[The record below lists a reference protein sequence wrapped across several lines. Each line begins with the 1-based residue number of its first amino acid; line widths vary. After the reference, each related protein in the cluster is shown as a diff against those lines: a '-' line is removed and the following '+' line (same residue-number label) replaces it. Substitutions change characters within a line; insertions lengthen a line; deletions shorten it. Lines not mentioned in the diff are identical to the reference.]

1 MLLCIL
7 KIPYAPIFTK
17 EAILQLMA
25 MQAENGKLRIL
36 QKMPVKGIKA
46 AKGVK
51 RAYKIPQGYIAP
63 VLLIWNKTDIIY
75 YLKE

>member
-25 MQAENGKLRIL
+25 MQAGNGKLRIL
-36 QKMPVKGIKA
+36 QKMPVKRDKGNTKGKA
-46 AKGVK
+46 RV
-51 RAYKIPQGYIAP
+51 
-63 VLLIWNKTDIIY
+63 
-75 YLKE
+75 

>member
-25 MQAENGKLRIL
+25 MQAENGKLQELVRNGKDFTKNVSKK
-36 QKMPVKGIKA
+36 QENPHKG
-46 AKGVK
+46 
-51 RAYKIPQGYIAP
+51 
-63 VLLIWNKTDIIY
+63 
-75 YLKE
+75 

>member
-36 QKMPVKGIKA
+36 QKMPVKRDKGSTKGKA
-46 AKGVK
+46 RV
-51 RAYKIPQGYIAP
+51 
-63 VLLIWNKTDIIY
+63 
-75 YLKE
+75 